1 MKDRNRHREKTEK
14 FSEIFQAPPLR
25 GGLGG
30 DIKDLILSASD
41 LRSQNLDV
49 SLWLRD
55 REVVK

>member
-1 MKDRNRHREKTEK
+1 VKKPKNFPK
-14 FSEIFQAPPLR
+14 FSKPPPYG